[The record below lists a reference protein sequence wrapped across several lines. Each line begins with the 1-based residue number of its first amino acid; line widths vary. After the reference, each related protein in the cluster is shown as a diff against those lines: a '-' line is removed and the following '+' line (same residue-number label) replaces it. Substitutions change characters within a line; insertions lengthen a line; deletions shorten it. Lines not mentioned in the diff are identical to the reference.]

1 MDKEKLAQLMTDYR
15 AGKITAEEFNR
26 LKNAKDEGRAVKTT
40 RSVKV
45 QHETKKPF
53 TISGHKPWKVASV
66 VFAGIGLVFL
76 FSSFPDSLEGVF
88 WLRTIVGALICGALT
103 ALVADKKGKDPFTWF
118 VYGTVLFILAFPA
131 ILIMKPD
138 EKVLEKRAVEEGDK
152 RICPFCAEL
161 IKREAKICR
170 FCNKELP
177 PLSQPQQEDL
187 SVNEDETNIPGK
199 AQPSSCYRE
208 PTATNDGAIHA
219 KSSIWLG
226 CGVLL
231 ILCVAAFI
239 FFWYLPHQKADEQNA
254 QAQAT
259 EIISDINNTL
269 LGVVLVVIDDAGFG
283 TNLAPLPEMS
293 DVLLK
298 LQEASRIQK
307 NQGKGNGVDTTIR
320 HPERF
325 TLFADT
331 TRQNKL
337 SIKYDLSRIPRRVKE
352 KLPLGKI
359 GEYKLQ
365 NQDGTPFQ
373 GKGNAVYIPT
383 PIKVK

>member
-1 MDKEKLAQLMTDYR
+1 MNKEKLAQLMTDYLS
-15 AGKITAEEFNR
+15 GKITAEEFNR
-26 LKNAKDEGRAVKTT
+26 LKNAKDEEIIVKTAKPPK
-40 RSVKV
+40 VK
-45 QHETKKPF
+45 HETKKPF
-53 TISGHKPWKVASV
+53 TISGHKPWKVAAV
-66 VFAGIGLVFL
+66 VLAGLGIAFL
-76 FSSFPDSLEGVF
+76 YSSFQDSSEGAF
-88 WLRTIVGALICGALT
+88 WLRSIIGALIGGALT

-131 ILIMKPD
+131 IIIMKSD
-138 EKVLEKRAVEEGDK
+138 EKVLEKRAVEDGDK
-152 RICPFCAEL
+152 RVCPFCAEL
-161 IKREAKICR
+161 IKKEARICR

-177 PLSQPQQEDL
+177 PLSQPRQEDL
-187 SVNEDETNIPGK
+187 SANEEASYIPDK
-199 AQPSSCYRE
+199 AQPSSFYRE
-208 PTATNDGAIHA
+208 PTTSNNTATHS

-226 CGVLL
+226 CGILL

-239 FFWYLPHQKADEQNA
+239 FFWYIPHQKADEQNA

-283 TNLAPLPEMS
+283 TGLTHLPEMS

-307 NQGKGNGVDTTIR
+307 NQGKGDGIDTTIR

-331 TRQNKL
+331 TRQNRL
-337 SIKYDLSRIPRRVKE
+337 SIKYDLSRVSRRAKE
-352 KLPLGKI
+352 KLLLGKI

-373 GKGNAVYIPT
+373 GKEKAVYIPT